1 MDESKDKLSDVNSEL
16 IKVNRE
22 ITKLQA
28 KRRLLERQRDE
39 INEKIQKEECD
50 ELQNQNWGRKGFPWS
65 DRLDAAL
72 LGIFQISEYR
82 PDQLAVMNA
91 SMSKHDVI
99 LIMPTGGGK
108 SLCYQLPALVSE
120 GITLVISPL
129 LALMEDQIMNLE
141 RLGVSAASLNSGTS
155 KEVKAQVQT
164 AMLDP
169 KSPLKLLYVTPEK
182 CSKSKQFM
190 AKLQK
195 MHQMGRF
202 ARLAIDEVHC
212 CSQWGHDFRPD
223 YKYLGAMRTMFPD
236 VPILGLTAT
245 STSSVTKDVKEL
257 LRIPSAMTFMSGFNR
272 PNLHYSVRLKPES
285 ATDCQDQLAE
295 LLSTEFRNQSGIIYT
310 TTVKE
315 VETLADAL
323 RAKGLRVGAYHAQME
338 PPERRS
344 RVHKAWVRGDI
355 QAVVATI
362 AFGMGIDKPDVRFV
376 IHHALSKSMENFY
389 QESGRAGRDDK
400 PAKCILFFR
409 LADMFKQSTMV
420 FTDQTGLEKLYNI
433 VSYCVDQK
441 QCRRTLIAEHFLE
454 TMEEMECNA
463 MCDHC
468 EYSTNMESKDVS
480 DYGKTA
486 VAILRQ
492 AKLKEIRLTGLKLV
506 EALMGKGPNNVKMAG
521 WKGRL
526 SKEDTERV
534 LINLILEGFIK
545 EDFHYTA
552 YSTISYLL
560 PGPREVLKVE
570 MDFVKGSPKKKAQ
583 SAENGSSSKKTQKSK
598 IVNVEMD
605 FMTGQKGSLKIKPH
619 DSKSS
624 EKESQDKKANH
635 SKSAE
640 NGSSSKKAKAKTAK
654 RKAKSDTED
663 SDDEIMEVKK
673 KPKTGNGDI
682 IAIIS
687 DSDDDFVF

>member
-1 MDESKDKLSDVNSEL
+1 
-16 IKVNRE
+16 
-22 ITKLQA
+22 
-28 KRRLLERQRDE
+28 
-39 INEKIQKEECD
+39 
-50 ELQNQNWGRKGFPWS
+50 
-65 DRLDAAL
+65 
-72 LGIFQISEYR
+72 
-82 PDQLAVMNA
+82 
-91 SMSKHDVI
+91 
-99 LIMPTGGGK
+99 
-108 SLCYQLPALVSE
+108 
-120 GITLVISPL
+120 
-129 LALMEDQIMNLE
+129 
-141 RLGVSAASLNSGTS
+141 
-155 KEVKAQVQT
+155 
-164 AMLDP
+164 
-169 KSPLKLLYVTPEK
+169 
-182 CSKSKQFM
+182 
-190 AKLQK
+190 
-195 MHQMGRF
+195 
-202 ARLAIDEVHC
+202 
-212 CSQWGHDFRPD
+212 
-223 YKYLGAMRTMFPD
+223 
-236 VPILGLTAT
+236 
-245 STSSVTKDVKEL
+245 
-257 LRIPSAMTFMSGFNR
+257 
-272 PNLHYSVRLKPES
+272 
-285 ATDCQDQLAE
+285 
-295 LLSTEFRNQSGIIYT
+295 
-310 TTVKE
+310 
-315 VETLADAL
+315 
-323 RAKGLRVGAYHAQME
+323 
-338 PPERRS
+338 
-344 RVHKAWVRGDI
+344 
-355 QAVVATI
+355 
-362 AFGMGIDKPDVRFV
+362 
-376 IHHALSKSMENFY
+376 
-389 QESGRAGRDDK
+389 
-400 PAKCILFFR
+400 
-409 LADMFKQSTMV
+409 MFKQSTMV

-468 EYSTNMESKDVS
+468 EYSRNMESKDVS

-560 PGPREVLKVE
+560 PGPREVLQVE
-570 MDFVKGSPKKKAQ
+570 MDFVKGSPKKKPQ
-583 SAENGSSSKKTQKSK
+583 SAENGSSSNKPQKSK

-624 EKESQDKKANH
+624 EKESLDKKANH

-640 NGSSSKKAKAKTAK
+640 NGSSSKKNQPQHSKTAK

>member
-1 MDESKDKLSDVNSEL
+1 MEDTKEKLSDVKTEL
-16 IKVNRE
+16 VKVNRE

-39 INEKIQKEECD
+39 LNEKIQKEECD

-72 LGIFQISEYR
+72 IGVFQVEDYR
-82 PDQLAVMNA
+82 PDQLAVINA
-91 SMSKHDVI
+91 SLSKHDVI

-108 SLCYQLPALVSE
+108 SLCYQLPALISE
-120 GITLVISPL
+120 GVTLVITPL

-141 RLGVSAASLNSGTS
+141 RVGVKACSLNAGTS

-169 KSPLKLLYVTPEK
+169 NSDMKLLYVTPEK

-245 STSSVTKDVKEL
+245 CTSAVTKDVKEL

-272 PNLHYSVRLKPES
+272 PNLHYSVRVKPES
-285 ATDCQDQLAE
+285 ATECQDQLAE
-295 LLSTEFRNQSGIIYT
+295 LLTTEFRNQSGIIYT

-323 RAKGLRVGAYHAQME
+323 KAKGIRVGAYHAQME

-344 RVHKAWVRGDI
+344 RVHKAWCRGDI

-389 QESGRAGRDDK
+389 QESGRAGRDNK

-441 QCRRTLIAEHFLE
+441 QCRRSLIAEHFLE
-454 TMEEMECNA
+454 TMEEVDCNE
-463 MCDHC
+463 MCDRC
-468 EYSTNMESKDVS
+468 EYTGSVVTKDVS
-480 DYGKTA
+480 DYGKAA
-486 VAILRQ
+486 VKILSQ

-506 EALMGKGPNNVKMAG
+506 EALMGKGPNNVKLQG
-521 WKGRL
+521 WKGSL
-526 SKEDTERV
+526 AKEDTERV
-534 LINLILEGFIK
+534 LINLILEGYIK

-560 PGPREVLKVE
+560 PGHREVGKVE
-570 MDFVKGSPKKKAQ
+570 MDFVKGSPVKKAQ
-583 SAENGSSSKKTQKSK
+583 KSNNSQRSENGSTSSTKSSLK
-598 IVNVEMD
+598 LVEMD
-605 FMTGQKGSLKIKPH
+605 FGKESPGKNTKKFKF
-619 DSKSS
+619 SKSS
-624 EKESQDKKANH
+624 E
-635 SKSAE
+635 
-640 NGSSSKKAKAKTAK
+640 NGTSSSNSKPVKKEK
-654 RKAKSDTED
+654 RKERSDTED
-663 SDDEIMEVKK
+663 SEDEIIEVKK
-673 KPKTGNGDI
+673 RPKSGKAATSSEI
-682 IAIIS
+682 IAVIS
-687 DSDDDFVF
+687 DSDDDFVL